1 MDGVACAMFLDFIAV
16 VAEAMIEKN
25 STHVSQKGS
34 SSEKRAVH
42 SEQRNFIIKRFYRQC
57 LENILIGSKPFF

>member
-16 VAEAMIEKN
+16 VAEVVIEKN
-25 STHVSQKGS
+25 STHVLQKGS

-42 SEQRNFIIKRFYRQC
+42 SE
-57 LENILIGSKPFF
+57 